1 MNTKLWLLLAG
12 SALVMACNP
21 VMAQDKKELAIV
33 VKGLDNPYFEEMHQ
47 GCELWNEENPDSEYI
62 CTYTG
67 PALSSDEAGEVQ
79 IVDDLLTRGVAA
91 MAISPSNAPAMAN
104 LLKQRAPTIPIM
116 TIDADLLEAD
126 ADLRKGFIGHSNYLL
141 GEEIAKELM
150 ALKPEGGTVCFQLGN
165 VAAANI
171 NERVAGA
178 RDTLAGAEN
187 TDRLTG
193 QGGWTEVEGCPVYTN
208 DDSALANTQLTDV
221 LTANPDIDALFLV
234 GGWAQFSPQAY
245 TQVTD
250 PIMDKLQSKEI
261 VIVSSDLLDTQVQA
275 FKQGR
280 SHANVAQQPFEMGH
294 QAPDLMIKLIE
305 GEPVE
310 EFTYLE
316 FNKCTQADPGACQ

>member
-1 MNTKLWLLLAG
+1 MNKKLM
-12 SALVMACNP
+12 ALVATAALSVAFSP
-21 VMAQDKKELAIV
+21 TMAQDKKELAIV
-33 VKGLDNPYFEEMHQ
+33 VKGLDNPYFEEMHK
-47 GCELWNEENPDSEYI
+47 GCEQWNQENADSEYI

-126 ADLRKGFIGHSNYLL
+126 ASLRKGFIGHSNYLL
-141 GEEIAKELM
+141 GQEIAKELVK
-150 ALKPEGGTVCFQLGN
+150 LKTEGGTVCFQLGN

-171 NERVAGA
+171 NARVAGA

-193 QGGWTEVEGCPVYTN
+193 QGGWTEIEGCPVYTN

-221 LTANPDIDALFLV
+221 LTAHPDITALFLV
-234 GGWAQFSPQAY
+234 GGWAQFTPQAY

-250 PIMDKLQSKEI
+250 PIMDKLASKEI
-261 VIVSSDLLDTQVQA
+261 VIVSSDLLDTQVAA
-275 FKQGR
+275 FKEGR

-316 FNKCTQADPGACQ
+316 FSKCTQDDPGLCQ